1 MLTLLRRNLNKLF
14 LAAVIAA
21 ITLGATTVV
30 YADITP
36 VQESGEYTWW
46 VSCGSSA
53 GNYIYRCGGGGCVAC
68 DTPQCQDMANDFCN
82 S

>member
-21 ITLGATTVV
+21 ITLGTTTVV
-30 YADITP
+30 YADIIP
-36 VQESGEYTWW
+36 VKEEGGYTWW

-53 GNYIYRCGGGGCVAC
+53 GNYVYRCDANGCEAC
-68 DTPQCQDMANDFCN
+68 DTPQCQDYANSVCN
-82 S
+82 